1 MSQYQDDFE
10 SNMYEPFDPQGP
22 KRSWFGRNWFW
33 LVPLLVLMPLCCCC
47 GGPLGLFWWGA
58 NQLKSTPPYV
68 DSVAVA
74 QQDPAVQMALGAP
87 IEVPTI
93 LGLPNGSDFDF
104 GIDPTGQT
112 FEATLVL
119 NGSSASGTLRI
130 EAQSSDGVNWTYTV
144 RQVALADGTVI
155 DLIPAGGNN
164 AQPTGESGEPE
175 AAEEP
180 ETETPTE

>member
-1 MSQYQDDFE
+1 MSQYDNDFE

-33 LVPLLVLMPLCCCC
+33 LVPLLVLTPINCCC
-47 GGPLGLFWWGA
+47 GGIGSMFWWVTSE
-58 NQLKSTPPYV
+58 LKQMPPYI
-68 DSVAVA
+68 DSVAMA
-74 QQDPAVQMALGAP
+74 QQDAAVQQALGAP

-93 LGLPNGSDFDF
+93 LGFPNGGDFDF
-104 GIDPTGQT
+104 GMEATGQT

-144 RQVALADGTVI
+144 RQVELADGTVI
-155 DLIPAGGNN
+155 DLIPAGGSN
-164 AQPTGESGEPE
+164 ALPAGESAEPE
-175 AAEEP
+175 TPETP
-180 ETETPTE
+180 ETETPSE